1 MEVRAG
7 RPEYLGGRLLR
18 FGPLMVRNFAYS
30 GSVFRPDTP
39 SNKRSNLVVCSGI
52 LGTDLGARMTVR
64 AGTVRWKVGCGCGGN
79 ADWRKARNK
88 RNGRENQQGQE
99 R

>member
-18 FGPLMVRNFAYS
+18 FGPLMVRNYAYS

-52 LGTDLGARMTVR
+52 LGTDLAR
-64 AGTVRWKVGCGCGGN
+64 A
-79 ADWRKARNK
+79 
-88 RNGRENQQGQE
+88 
-99 R
+99 

>member
-1 MEVRAG
+1 MFG
-7 RPEYLGGRLLR
+7 YPWDR
-18 FGPLMVRNFAYS
+18 FG
-30 GSVFRPDTP
+30 
-39 SNKRSNLVVCSGI
+39 
-52 LGTDLGARMTVR
+52 ARITVR

>member
-18 FGPLMVRNFAYS
+18 FGPLMVRNFAYY

-52 LGTDLGARMTVR
+52 LGADLAR
-64 AGTVRWKVGCGCGGN
+64 A
-79 ADWRKARNK
+79 
-88 RNGRENQQGQE
+88 
-99 R
+99 

>member
-18 FGPLMVRNFAYS
+18 FGPLMVRNFAYY

-39 SNKRSNLVVCSGI
+39 SFEFGRVFGYPW
-52 LGTDLGARMTVR
+52 DRFGARMTVR

-88 RNGRENQQGQE
+88 RNGRESRQGQE

>member
-30 GSVFRPDTP
+30 GSGHAIEQAFEFGRVFGYPWDRF
-39 SNKRSNLVVCSGI
+39 
-52 LGTDLGARMTVR
+52 GARMTVR

-88 RNGRENQQGQE
+88 RNGRENRQGQE